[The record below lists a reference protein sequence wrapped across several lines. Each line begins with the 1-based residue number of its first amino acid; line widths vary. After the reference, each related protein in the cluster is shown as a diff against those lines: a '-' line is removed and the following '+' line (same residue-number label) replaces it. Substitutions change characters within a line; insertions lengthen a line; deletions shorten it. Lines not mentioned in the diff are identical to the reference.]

1 MIAPMHRRAWVAV
14 SGMVFAVIAV
24 ALSSF
29 SASAG
34 GLMSLLSSHFVS
46 VPAYMLPPAGTM
58 YNDATCPTDELCY
71 VVGSG
76 PEGGVFTTTSDGG
89 STWTTSTLPFT
100 RGFSIFSMSCPSAA
114 QCYVGGTNLTT
125 KRSTLLATRD
135 GGTSWT
141 RQPIPSGVII
151 ASIGCG
157 SVSACVAV
165 GSAGAANSP
174 SFVLTTVD
182 GGTRWVERPAPQ
194 TGLTTVRCL
203 NVTHCWLAGPGA
215 WFSSDTGATWQ
226 NMSPPSADNCPLGG
240 ICDNVWTQTIDIEFQ
255 SASDGWI
262 VGELTCG
269 KGGCAGTALHTTDG
283 GATWT
288 QSNAAARFPTATQI
302 ACQGGDACLLTA
314 QGQTYSVIGD
324 TTDAGAGWATM
335 QQVPTTID
343 ALACT
348 PDRTMCLVA
357 GGLNRVPALLTLGVA
372 SFAPSLLS
380 TVGGSLASPAA
391 LLGAPLNAL
400 VNALITMGLI
410 LLITFPSQLFNRTYE
425 ENHERIRAW
434 WQRRVTWVARVRAVS
449 PRLRPST
456 RASLSVAAVV
466 VVGGILASM
475 LDPRFGLNVRSFA
488 LFLGAV
494 LALVAGATVSALAS
508 GMYRVM
514 RHRVGVWHI
523 RALPGALLVA
533 AGCVLVSRLTDF
545 QPGYLY
551 GLIGGVIFS
560 GPLSRRQQGH
570 EVAVASTC
578 TLVVSVVAWLIWVP
592 VATAA
597 TADPTSFPLAIVENF
612 LAALFLSGM
621 VGLVIGLI
629 PLRFLPGERL
639 AQWRWGAWALL
650 FGLAMITV
658 IEVVI
663 RPQTSA
669 ARGRSEPFWTTLGLF
684 LGFGVASI
692 LFWLY
697 FQVRREPEQSA
708 AT

>member
-14 SGMVFAVIAV
+14 SGVVLAAMAV

-34 GLMSLLSSHFVS
+34 GLTSLLSSHFVS
-46 VPAYMLPPAGTM
+46 IPAYMLPPTGSM

-76 PEGGVFTTTSDGG
+76 PDGGILTTSSDAG
-89 STWTTSTLPFT
+89 SSWTTSTLPFT
-100 RGFSIFSMSCPSAA
+100 RGFNVFSMSCPSASR
-114 QCYVGGTNLTT
+114 CYIGATNLTT
-125 KRSTLLATRD
+125 KRSTLIATQD
-135 GGTSWT
+135 GGATWI
-141 RQPIPSGVII
+141 RQSVPSGVII

-165 GSAGAANSP
+165 GSSGALNAL

-182 GGTRWVERPAPQ
+182 GGARWVEHAAPQ

-203 NVTHCWLAGPGA
+203 DLTHCWLAGPGA
-215 WFSSDTGATWQ
+215 WFSADTGVTWR
-226 NMSPPSADNCPLGG
+226 NMSPPAADNCGLGA

-255 SASDGWI
+255 SVSNGWT

-269 KGGCAGTALHTTDG
+269 KGGCVAAALHTTDG

-288 QSNAAARFPTATQI
+288 QSHAASRFPTATQI
-302 ACQGGDACLLTA
+302 ACQGGDACLLS
-314 QGQTYSVIGD
+314 GQDSTHSVIGD

-335 QQVPTTID
+335 QQVPTIID

-391 LLGAPLNAL
+391 LLGAPINAL
-400 VNALITMGLI
+400 VNALITVGLI

-434 WQRRVTWVARVRAVS
+434 WQRRLAWASRVRALS

-456 RASLSVAAVV
+456 RASLSVTAVV
-466 VVGGILASM
+466 VVGGVLASM
-475 LDPRFGLNVRSFA
+475 LDPGFGFNVRSFA

-508 GMYRVM
+508 GVYRM
-514 RHRVGVWHI
+514 SRHRVGVWHI
-523 RALPGALLVA
+523 RALPGALIVA

-551 GLIGGVIFS
+551 GLIGGVIFT
-560 GPLSRRQQGH
+560 GPLSKRQEGH
-570 EVAVASTC
+570 EVAVASAC
-578 TLVVSVVAWLIWVP
+578 TLVVSVIAWLIWVP

-597 TADPTSFPLAIVENF
+597 TADPTSFPLALVENF

-621 VGLVIGLI
+621 VGLMIGLI

-663 RPQTSA
+663 RPQTNA
-669 ARGRSEPFWTTLGLF
+669 ARGRSEPFWTTLALF
-684 LGFGVASI
+684 LGFGLASI

-697 FQVRREPEQSA
+697 FQVRREPAQSP